1 MKYNGYDEWVTV
13 FETVTMEDAAMVR
26 EMLEKAKIPAIL
38 DREPAAGFVSD
49 SAGDIVVKVPKEKA
63 AAVARVLQSSRAG
76 VYHD

>member
-26 EMLEKAKIPAIL
+26 EMLEKSKIPAIL
-38 DREPAAGFVSD
+38 DREPAAVFVPD

-63 AAVARVLQSSRAG
+63 AAAARVLQSSRAG

>member
-49 SAGDIVVKVPKEKA
+49 SAGDIVVKVPRRK
-63 AAVARVLQSSRAG
+63 LQR
-76 VYHD
+76 